1 MHIIRSQIPASPF
14 FISDLNLVSST
25 VTESEYTAYSST
37 SAVVVGDRRQV
48 VSPSGTVTFTI
59 ANPCVMTWTIS
70 MLPDN
75 TAVYFTSTDTL
86 PTGIEANKIYFVK
99 WITDST
105 YNLRV
110 KPDGAPIIT
119 SGSQAGTHT
128 ATATLHDVYEA
139 LLPSAIVTATIATTT
154 MTVSAVT
161 SGTLAVGMVLSGS
174 GVTAKTTITALGT
187 GIGGTGTYTVS
198 ISQTVGSPITVTGC
212 APITNTTYWARA
224 DSTNRW
230 RMHDSSISTQT
241 SATTTLANV
250 YTVDGLADMLLLN
263 NVSCTSATVTVSTV
277 ADGTIYTETISGVSC
292 SGITDPYAYYF
303 DPIVRKSDIL
313 FTGLPLYADATIT
326 VTLSVTAGQ
335 TVLCGTCYFGRSRE
349 LGKTQY
355 GTGFGIQDYS
365 RKVVDDFG
373 NYNIQEGS
381 FSKTTS
387 LIFTLDNRSVDNVH
401 QLLASYRAT
410 PAAFIGS
417 TSYGAS
423 YVIGFY
429 KDFNIEIPHPA
440 FSVCSTEIEGLT

>member
-25 VTESEYTAYSST
+25 VSESEYTDYSST

-59 ANPCVMTWTIS
+59 ANPCVMAWTIS

-86 PTGIEANKIYFVK
+86 PTGIEAGKIYFVK

-187 GIGGTGTYTVS
+187 GTGGTGTYTVS
-198 ISQTVGSPITVTGC
+198 ISQTVGSPVTVTGC
-212 APITNTTYWARA
+212 APITNETYWARA

-241 SATTTLANV
+241 SATTTLTNV

-277 ADGTIYTETISGVSC
+277 ADGTLFTETISGISC
-292 SGITDPYAYYF
+292 AGIIDGYAYYF
-303 DPIVRKSDIL
+303 DPIVKKSDIL

-326 VTLSVTAGQ
+326 VTLSTTAGQ

-349 LGKTQY
+349 LGVTGQ
-355 GTGFGIQDYS
+355 GAGFGIQDYS

-373 NYNIQEGS
+373 NYSVREGIY
-381 FSKTTS
+381 SKTSS
-387 LIFTLDNRSVDNVH
+387 LIFSINNKSVDNAH
-401 QLLASYRAT
+401 QLLSQYRAT
-410 PAAFIGS
+410 PAAYIVS
-417 TSYGAS
+417 TEYGTA
-423 YVIGFY
+423 YLIGFY
-429 KDFNIEIPHPA
+429 KDFNVEIKQDE
-440 FSVCSTEIEGLT
+440 FSICSIEIEGLT

>member
-37 SAVVVGDRRQV
+37 GAVVVGDRRQV

-75 TAVYFTSTDTL
+75 TAVYFTSTDML

-128 ATATLHDVYEA
+128 GNATLHDVYEA
-139 LLPSAIVTATIATTT
+139 LLPSAIVTASIATTVL
-154 MTVSAVT
+154 TVAAVT
-161 SGTLAVGMVLSGS
+161 SGTLAVGMVVSGS

-187 GIGGTGTYTVS
+187 GTGGTGTYTVS
-198 ISQTVGSPITVTGC
+198 ISQTASSTTVTGC
-212 APITNTTYWARA
+212 APITNDNYWARA

-230 RMHDSSISTQT
+230 RMHDSSVSTQT
-241 SATTTLANV
+241 SAATTLTNV

-263 NVSCTSATVTVSTV
+263 NVSCASATVTVSTV

-292 SGITDPYAYYF
+292 AGITDGYSYYF

-313 FTGLPLYADATIT
+313 FTGLPLYADATLT

-335 TVLCGTCYFGRSRE
+335 NVLCGTCYFGRSRE
-349 LGKTQY
+349 LGNTQY
-355 GTGFGIQDYS
+355 GAAFGIQDYS
-365 RKVVDDFG
+365 RKVADDFG
-373 NYNIQEGS
+373 NYKIQEGL

-387 LIFTLDNRSVDNVH
+387 LIFTMDNRSVDNAH

-410 PAAFIGS
+410 PAAYIGS
-417 TSYGAS
+417 TSYGTS

-429 KDFNIEIPHPA
+429 RDFNIEIPHPA
-440 FSVCSTEIEGLT
+440 FSICSTEIEGLT